1 MHDYF
6 RIAYHL
12 GNLIRHTR
20 WSKGKLSE
28 YRNSKIRKIV
38 RYAYENVPFYHEKFR
53 RSGLKPTAVRGVD
66 DLKKLP
72 VVRRRELQENPS
84 KVISDEFDINSL
96 KKISTTGSTGC
107 PMSAYITNGEDAFR
121 KAKLLRAN
129 TVCGQRPRDKWVI
142 ITAPQHQAHKYRL
155 QEFLGIYNPIPISVF
170 DTADAQISAIEKIK
184 PDVLD
189 GYSSSIALLAKEV
202 DKKGVRTISPRI
214 IVGGAEL
221 IDNSERQLV
230 EEVFKA
236 PFYDEYACVELE
248 RLAWQ
253 CREKKGYHIDADSVV
268 MEFLDETGEEVAPGE
283 SGEIVC
289 TSLFNYAMPFVRYAV
304 GDVGRASREDGCP
317 CGIEFP
323 QMKVVEGRKDSV
335 VLFPGGKVLSPLA
348 IGDCMTIFAY
358 IDHIRQY
365 RMIQKRVDYVE
376 FLVERR
382 DSDVREDVIE
392 AELLAHLRRTLNIPE
407 SDVAIEIEFVDE
419 IPVDATGKLRKVI
432 SELKS

>member
-12 GNLIRHTR
+12 GNLIQHTR
-20 WSKGKLSE
+20 WSKEKLSE
-28 YRNSKIRKIV
+28 YKNSKIRKIV
-38 RYAYENVPFYHEKFR
+38 RYAYENVPFYHEKYR
-53 RSGLKPTAVRGVD
+53 QLELEPAAVRGVD
-66 DLKKLP
+66 DLRKLP
-72 VVRRRELQENPS
+72 VIRRRELQENP
-84 KVISDEFDINSL
+84 KRTISDEFSINGL
-96 KKISTTGSTGC
+96 KKVSTTGSTGC
-107 PMSAYITNGEDAFR
+107 PMSTYITKGEDAFR

-129 TVCGQRPRDKWVI
+129 IVCGQRPRDKWVV
-142 ITAPQHQAHKYRL
+142 ITAPQHQAHQYRL
-155 QEFLGIYNPIPISVF
+155 QRFLGVFNPIPISVF

-202 DKKGVRTISPRI
+202 DEKGIRTINPRI
-214 IVGGAEL
+214 IIGGAEL
-221 IDNSERQLV
+221 IDNSERQFV

-236 PFYDEYACVELE
+236 PFYDEYASVEFE

-253 CREKKGYHIDADSVV
+253 CREKNGYHIDADSVV

-289 TSLFNYAMPFVRYAV
+289 TSLFNYAMPLVRYAV
-304 GDVGRASREDGCP
+304 GDVGRASEEDTCP

-323 QMKVVEGRKDSV
+323 QMKVVEGRKDSII
-335 VLFPGGKVLSPLA
+335 LLPGKRVLSPLA
-348 IGDCMTIFAY
+348 IGDCMTIFTY
-358 IDHIRQY
+358 IDNIRQY
-365 RMIQKRVDYVE
+365 RMIQKRVDYVK
-376 FLVERR
+376 FLVEKKN
-382 DSDVREDVIE
+382 SDIREDVIE

-407 SDVAIEIEFVDE
+407 SDVTVEVDFVDE
-419 IPVDATGKLRKVI
+419 IPVDATGKLRKVV